1 MERKM
6 DRRQFVTSLA
16 ASGAAAALPGVAYA
30 QESWPTRNLTMI
42 VPFPPGGQADLA
54 ARPIAESL
62 RRTLG
67 QSVVVENRAGAG
79 GKTGNAAVARANPDG
94 YTVLMTLAS
103 MLVLPEADRLFD
115 RPIAYEVSDLR
126 PVARILADPVMI
138 AVRADSPWKTLADLA
153 ADAKKRPG
161 EIPYSSSGSYG
172 ALHVPIEMFA
182 TAAGIKLLHVPF
194 TGGGPAVNALLQ
206 GTVQVTAGGPG
217 VVKPHVDSGAFRI
230 IGNTGNE
237 RVAGFMD
244 VPTCQEQGYK
254 DVSFYIW
261 AGMFAPL
268 KTPEPI
274 IAKLRAAVKDA
285 MNDKSITGIFDKG
298 GSPPAYLDAPE
309 FKAFVEADHAR
320 LVKAV
325 KAIGKVD

>member
-1 MERKM
+1 M

-16 ASGAAAALPGVAYA
+16 ASGAAAALPAGALA
-30 QESWPTRNLTMI
+30 QETWPTRSITMI

-54 ARPIAESL
+54 ARPIAEAL
-62 RRTLG
+62 RRVLG
-67 QSVVVENRAGAG
+67 QSVIVENRAGAG
-79 GKTGNAAVARANPDG
+79 GKTGNAAVARATPDG
-94 YTVLMTLAS
+94 YTLLMTLAS
-103 MLVLPEADRLFD
+103 MLVLPEADRLFE
-115 RPIAYEVSDLR
+115 RQVAYEVADLQ

-138 AVRADSPWKTLADLA
+138 AVRADSPWKTLAELV

-206 GTVQVTAGGPG
+206 GTVQVTAGAPG
-217 VVKPHVDSGAFRI
+217 VVKPHVDAGTMRI
-230 IGNTGNE
+230 LGNTGNE

-244 VPTCQEQGYK
+244 IATCQEQGYK
-254 DVSFYIW
+254 DVAFYIW

-268 KTPEPI
+268 KTPESI
-274 IAKLRAAVKDA
+274 VTKLRAAVKEA
-285 MNDKSITGIFDKG
+285 MNDKSITGIFEKG
-298 GSPPAYLDAPE
+298 GSPPAYLDAPQ
-309 FKAFVEADHAR
+309 FKAFVDADHAR